1 MDFQLT
7 HQQKLVCLAA
17 RKFVED
23 GANES
28 SSEREVYEL

>member
-7 HQQKLVCLAA
+7 HQQELVCLAA

-23 GANES
+23 GAK
-28 SSEREVYEL
+28 ELASQGEGL

>member
-7 HQQKLVCLAA
+7 HQQKLVCLAV

-23 GANES
+23 GATES

>member
-7 HQQKLVCLAA
+7 HQQELVCLAA

-23 GANES
+23 GATES
-28 SSEREVYEL
+28 SSEREGYEL